1 MTIHA
6 RRLPTRLQQTYAH
19 IRVQAGQ
26 ACDVTYEIFDSA
38 SQSPVD
44 WSGQDSRFRVY
55 SQVVDRSVVMEITDP
70 ERCTLGPDGNWRL
83 QLSASE
89 TERLPRGG
97 MTFTLEHRN
106 SNSDYLPGLKGG
118 ISCFDPNSAS
128 PQRVDPASTRQQ
140 PISRSRLR
148 RNLVGESSY

>member
-6 RRLPTRLQQTYAH
+6 RRLPTRLRQTYAH

-26 ACDVTYEIFDSA
+26 ACDVTYEIFDSV
-38 SQSPVD
+38 SQGPVD
-44 WSGQDSRFRVY
+44 WSGQDLRFRVY
-55 SQVVDRSVVMEITDP
+55 SQLVDRSVVMEITDP
-70 ERCTLGPDGNWRL
+70 QRCAMDPNGNWRL

-97 MTFTLEHRN
+97 MTFTLEHRK

-118 ISCFDPNSAS
+118 ISCFDPKTTDRR
-128 PQRVDPASTRQQ
+128 RVDPATTRQQ
-140 PISRSRLR
+140 TISPGRF
-148 RNLVGESSY
+148 RNKLVNESSF